1 MKVYLGSDHAG
12 FEAKEKVKAFLE
24 TAGYSVAD
32 LGDLDYNQSD
42 DYPDYAFKVGEAV
55 VAEPGSLGVL
65 LCGSGT
71 GICIAAN
78 KVKGVRAA
86 YIESREHAVAA
97 RNDDD
102 SNIIVLDDLTFD
114 PVKDFPTL
122 ETFLTTPF
130 SNAERHVRRIGK
142 ITEYEN
148 K

>member
-1 MKVYLGSDHAG
+1 MKIYIGSDHAG

-24 TAGYSVAD
+24 TAGFSVED
-32 LGDLDYNQSD
+32 LGDLDYNKTD

-55 VAEPGSLGVL
+55 VADQGSLGIL

-86 YIESREHAVAA
+86 YVESQQHAIAA

-102 SNIIVLDDLTFD
+102 SNIIVLDNLTFD
-114 PVKDFPTL
+114 PAKDFPTL
-122 ETFLTTPF
+122 ETFLNTPF
-130 SNAERHVRRIGK
+130 SNAERHLRRIAK